1 MMIEEV
7 RSLVLIGFL
16 QNIATETGV
25 LLEIVGMSP
34 PTNNQ
39 NYKFYVIGGAS
50 SFLFIIMLSDWVFKR
65 RKKFV
70 PLAFWLLINVLY

>member
-7 RSLVLIGFL
+7 RSLIWLGFL
-16 QNIATETGV
+16 KNTAVEIGV
-25 LLEIVGMSP
+25 ILEIVGVSP

-50 SFLFIIMLSDWVFKR
+50 SLLFIIVLSDWVYRR

-70 PLAFWLLINVLY
+70 PIAFWLLINVLY